1 MGRPVTLY
9 LADLTYV
16 QQGLQSEIMPN
27 AIGCV
32 GSYAQ
37 KILGDRISVRIFKRP
52 DKFVAA
58 VKEKAPDIVGFSN
71 YAWNH
76 ALACAFAK
84 SLKARHPKAITVFGG
99 PNYPLEEDRQEGF
112 LRGHPEID
120 FYVVNEGEIAF
131 ASLIDALI
139 ENKFDRSANYAIPSV
154 HYLGH
159 DGKARLPSLAT
170 RIRDLSDIPS
180 PYLLGWLDEFFG
192 DGFWPIVQTNRG
204 CPFSCT
210 FCVEGTSYFNKIYT
224 STQEKVRAEL
234 DYIGRK
240 MVPVIASGGN
250 GGLFIA
256 DSNFG
261 MYKDDLATCQA
272 IRDCQ
277 DHYGWPKY
285 ISVATGKNQKERV
298 LEAATLVQGA
308 LRLSGSV
315 QSLDEN
321 VLENIKRKNVSGDQ
335 IMQVA
340 IMGGDIGAN
349 TYSEVILGL
358 PGDTRKKHYDTIARL
373 IEAGFNR
380 VETYTLMLLHGSE
393 LNSPETREKFGL
405 ITKYRVI
412 PRCFGYFDFAGS
424 QISVGEIEE
433 VVVASNTMTF
443 EDYLECRKLALLVVL
458 FHNGGLFELGIRLLK
473 LLDVRVFDCISSI
486 ADDCLDSRLVTL
498 FDKFYKETQDELW
511 SDRHDLESFLGD
523 PANVDRYI
531 SGELGSNLIFKYK
544 SMAMLEYVDSL
555 GVAFARALKRSI
567 AAKVGEINHVQV
579 QFIDEM
585 MSYSTA
591 QGENIFSNTHGD
603 VEIDIHFDFE
613 DVLSRKLFL
622 ELGHSIL
629 PIAGRRVAFKLDAQ
643 QKDVVHRLVN
653 TYGTSIPGLTRGITR
668 TNIKWLLRQPVELC
682 SIQ

>member
-1 MGRPVTLY
+1 MAQAITLY

-32 GSYAQ
+32 GAYA
-37 KILGDRISVRIFKRP
+37 KKMLGDRIEVRIFKRP
-52 DKFVAA
+52 DGFISA
-58 VKEKAPDIVGFSN
+58 VREKAPDIVGFSN

-76 ALACAFAK
+76 SLSCAFAK
-84 SLKARHPKAITVFGG
+84 SLKAQLPKVTTVFGG
-99 PNYPLEEDRQEGF
+99 PDYPLETNRQEGF
-112 LRGHPEID
+112 LRDHPEID

-131 ASLIDALI
+131 ASLFGSLID
-139 ENKFDRSANYAIPSV
+139 NKFDRNANYDIPSV
-154 HYLGH
+154 HYIGN
-159 DGKARLPSLAT
+159 DGRAHLPPLAP
-170 RIRDLSDIPS
+170 RIRDLSEVPS

-192 DGFWPIVQTNRG
+192 DGFWPIIQTNRG

-210 FCVEGTSYFNKIYT
+210 FCVEGTNYFNKVYT

-240 MVPVIASGGN
+240 MVPAIAAGGS

-261 MYKDDLATCQA
+261 MYKDDISTCQA

-277 DHYGWPKY
+277 DQYGWPKY

-315 QSLDEN
+315 QSLDET
-321 VLENIKRKNVSGDQ
+321 VLENIKRKNVSADQ

-340 IMGGDIGAN
+340 IMGGEIGAN

-358 PGDTRKKHYDTIARL
+358 PGDTRQKHYDTIARL

-393 LNSPETREKFGL
+393 LNSPETREKFGFVS
-405 ITKYRVI
+405 KYRVI
-412 PRCFGYFDFAGS
+412 PRCFGYFDFCGDG
-424 QISVGEIEE
+424 ISVGEIEE
-433 VVVASNTMTF
+433 VVVANNTMTF
-443 EDYLECRKLALLVVL
+443 DDYIECRKLALLVVL
-458 FHNGGLFELGIRLLK
+458 FHNGGLFDLGIRLLK
-473 LLDVRVFDCISSI
+473 LLGVRVFDCISSI
-486 ADDCLDSRLVTL
+486 ADSSMDSRLAEFFT
-498 FDKFYKETQDELW
+498 KFANETRDELW
-511 SDRHDLESFLGD
+511 SNRQDLEQFLAD
-523 PANVDRYI
+523 PVNVDRYI

-544 SMAMLEYVDSL
+544 SVAMLEYADSL
-555 GVAFARALKRSI
+555 GIAFAEALKRSI
-567 AAKVGEINHVQV
+567 AAKLGAINRVQE

-591 QGENIFSNTHGD
+591 QGQNIFSNTENE
-603 VEIDIHFDFE
+603 VELDIHFEFE
-613 DVLSRKLFL
+613 DVLSRDLFA
-622 ELGHSIL
+622 ELGHSIFSH
-629 PIAGRRVAFKLDAQ
+629 AGQRLAFRLDAEQ
-643 QKDVVHRLVN
+643 QDVVHRLIN

-668 TNIKWLLRQPVELC
+668 TNIKWLLRHPTESC
-682 SIQ
+682 SVQ